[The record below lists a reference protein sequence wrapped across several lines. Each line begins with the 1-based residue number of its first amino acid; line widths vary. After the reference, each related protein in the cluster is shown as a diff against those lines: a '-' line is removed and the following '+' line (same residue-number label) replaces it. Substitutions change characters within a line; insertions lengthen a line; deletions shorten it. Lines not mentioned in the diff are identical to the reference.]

1 MPLFPCLPLLL
12 EYSANTLQPL
22 TACLCVQFAPK
33 LAFKIFIEGNESV
46 CFCWEVTALLKPL
59 AIDSTTQLQQTTVK
73 FSRI

>member
-1 MPLFPCLPLLL
+1 LAEC
-12 EYSANTLQPL
+12 SK
-22 TACLCVQFAPK
+22 K

-59 AIDSTTQLQQTTVK
+59 AIDSTNKLQQTTLK